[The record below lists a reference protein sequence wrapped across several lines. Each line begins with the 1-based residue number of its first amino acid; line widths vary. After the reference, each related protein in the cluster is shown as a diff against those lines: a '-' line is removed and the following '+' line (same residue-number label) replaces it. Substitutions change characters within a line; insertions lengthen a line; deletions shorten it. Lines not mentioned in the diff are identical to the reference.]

1 MVISGSC
8 ECRNM
13 KFEIQGQI
21 PDAVACHCSQCRK
34 TSGHVWASVLVP
46 DEQFTLLSDDTL
58 KWRCSSEFANR
69 GFCTECGSRLFYKH
83 NEEKS
88 IAVAAGTL
96 DPPSGLGFDRHI
108 FVKDKGDY
116 YQIPE
121 NERQIERY

>member
-1 MVISGSC
+1 MVISGSR
-8 ECRNM
+8 ECRNI

-46 DEQFTLLSDDTL
+46 DEQFTLLSDDNL

-83 NEEKS
+83 NEEKR